1 MHNIALIGAGRI
13 GKIHAANAAA
23 NPRLRL
29 ARVIDPFAEAAASLA
44 GQYGAAVSSVEDALA
59 DDSIEGVIVASSTD
73 THLDYSLAAAEAG
86 KAVFCEKPLDQDL
99 ARASRAAERL
109 EALGARLFLAFNR
122 RFDPNFAA
130 LQARLA
136 GGEVGALET
145 LHIISHD
152 PSPPPV
158 EYVKVSGGI
167 FKDMVIHDFDMA
179 RWLLGEEVTQ
189 VFASSSVLIN
199 AAIGEAG
206 DADTAKTILRTASGR
221 LCVISS
227 SRRSGYG
234 YDQRIEAF
242 GSRGMIRA
250 QNQLESTVE
259 TWGEAGAA
267 ADRFQNFFL
276 DRYAVAYAREADH
289 FADIIDGRAAPLI
302 GYRDG
307 VAALALAEAAAKS
320 ATTGELVMVSLS
332 RPPGLAGGPGFL
344 AVARSR
350 PPGSSRGSRR

>member
-1 MHNIALIGAGRI
+1 MHDIALIGAGRI
-13 GKIHAANAAA
+13 GKIHAGNIAA

-29 ARVIDPFAEAAASLA
+29 ARVVDPFADAAAALA
-44 GQYGAAVSSVEDALA
+44 AEHGAAVSSVEEALA
-59 DDSIEGVIVASSTD
+59 DPAIRGVVVASSTD

-99 ARASRAAERL
+99 ARATKAAERL
-109 EALGARLFLAFNR
+109 EAIGAKLFLAFNR
-122 RFDPNFAA
+122 RFDPNFAS

-136 GGEVGALET
+136 NGEVGTLET

-158 EYVKVSGGI
+158 DYVKVSGGI

-179 RWLLGEEVTQ
+179 RWLLGEEVTE
-189 VFASSSVLIN
+189 VFASSSVLIDP
-199 AAIGEAG
+199 AIGEAG

-259 TWGEAGAA
+259 TWGENGSAG
-267 ADRFQNFFL
+267 DKLQNFFL
-276 DRYAVAYAREADH
+276 DRYAVAYAREAAH
-289 FADIIDGRAAPLI
+289 FADIIDGKADPLI
-302 GYRDG
+302 GYTDG
-307 VAALALAEAAAKS
+307 VRALALAEAAAKS
-320 ATTGELVMVSLS
+320 AASGELVRL
-332 RPPGLAGGPGFL
+332 
-344 AVARSR
+344 
-350 PPGSSRGSRR
+350 

>member
-1 MHNIALIGAGRI
+1 MFDVALVGAGRI
-13 GKIHAANAAA
+13 GRIHAANVAA

-29 ARVIDPFAEAAASLA
+29 AYVVDPMADAAAALA
-44 GQYGAAVSSVEDALA
+44 AEHGAQVSTLDQALA
-59 DDSIEGVIVASSTD
+59 DPAVRGVIVASSTD
-73 THLDYSLAAAEAG
+73 THLDFSMAAARAG

-99 ARASRAAERL
+99 ARARAAEQDFA
-109 EALGARLFLAFNR
+109 ALGVPMLLAFNR
-122 RFDPNFAA
+122 RFDVNFAT

-136 GGEVGALET
+136 GGEMGALET

-152 PSPPPV
+152 PAPPPV
-158 EYVKVSGGI
+158 DYVKVSGGI

-179 RWLLGEEVTQ
+179 RWLLGEDVTE
-189 VFASSSVLIN
+189 VFAASAVLIDP
-199 AAIGEAG
+199 AIGAAG

-234 YDQRIEAF
+234 YDQRIEAYCAN
-242 GSRGMIRA
+242 GMLRA

-259 TWGEAGAA
+259 RWGEGGAS

-276 DRYAVAYAREADH
+276 DRYAVAYAREIAH
-289 FADIIDGRAAPLI
+289 FADVIDGAAPLI

-307 VAALALAEAAAKS
+307 VAALALAEAAAQS
-320 ATTGELVMVSLS
+320 ARDG
-332 RPPGLAGGPGFL
+332 
-344 AVARSR
+344 AVVRL
-350 PPGSSRGSRR
+350 